1 MKTHARQTF
10 PQLAMAAA
18 VAGLM
23 PIAGTDPGRAA
34 SMQVGVLNCTVSGG
48 TGFIIDSTKSPA
60 RTFKHAS
67 GGRETYSGTIR
78 KFGIDIGSTDISYI
92 SWAVL
97 APSGSSERRSSGTA
111 ISVNIRPGATE
122 FLHIRR

>member
-23 PIAGTDPGRAA
+23 PIAGTDPGKAA
-34 SMQVGVLNCTVSGG
+34 SMQVGALNCAVSGG
-48 TGFIIDSTKSPA
+48 TGFIIGSTKSPA
-60 RTFKHAS
+60 CTFKHAS

-92 SWAVL
+92 SWTVF

-111 ISVNIRPGATE
+111 ISVNIRPETPE